1 MENKIMNKELC
12 DCGKIS
18 VWCYMPGYSGGGNPY
33 VCDDCVSSP
42 NDVGCSCNWHYSKGE
57 EIDEPE
63 GIENVHWRW
72 VEHPG
77 NEHLIEIKKEEGI
90 WVKLDK
96 KGRPHPCAEYTYD
109 EDGFD
114 TN

>member
-1 MENKIMNKELC
+1 MNKELC

-57 EIDEPE
+57 EIDKPE